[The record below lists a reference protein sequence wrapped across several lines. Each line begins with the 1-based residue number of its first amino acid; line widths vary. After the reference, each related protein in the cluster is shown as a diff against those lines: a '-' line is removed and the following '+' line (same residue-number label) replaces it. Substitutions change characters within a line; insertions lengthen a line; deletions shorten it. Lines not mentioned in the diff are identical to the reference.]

1 MLLLLGLTLSFPA
14 AVPLAALG
22 QDSEKPL
29 VVELWPGRAPG
40 ETAEGGPDVEKGKS
54 VTGVTR
60 PTIRVSRP
68 AKDKDTG
75 AAILICPGGAYRVLA
90 FEHEGTQVAS
100 WLNSIGLTAVLLR
113 YRVPQRPGDTD
124 NVCPLQDAQ
133 RAMGI
138 ARSRGAEWGI
148 DPKRLGVMGFSAG
161 GHLAAHLSTNCEHR
175 AYPAVDSADES
186 SCRPDFQI
194 LVYPGGILDRQDKEK
209 LSPQIRVSKDTPPCL
224 LVAASDDK
232 GAVPGMLRLYQALR
246 ESGISSEL
254 HLYAAGGHGFGMHP
268 SDQPFGSWTR
278 RCEEW
283 MRSRGT
289 LKPQAGA
296 EGK

>member
-1 MLLLLGLTLSFPA
+1 MLLFFSLTLAFPA
-14 AVPLAALG
+14 TAPFSALV

-29 VVELWPGRAPG
+29 NVELWPGRAPG

-68 AKDKDTG
+68 PKDKDTG
-75 AAILICPGGAYRVLA
+75 AAILICPGGGYRVLA

-113 YRVPQRPGDTD
+113 YRVPQRPGDAE
-124 NVCPLQDAQ
+124 NLCPLQDAQ

-138 ARSRGAEWGI
+138 ARNRAAEWGI

-161 GHLAAHLSTNCEHR
+161 GHLAAHLSTHCDRR
-175 AYPAVDSADES
+175 AYPPVDSADEAN
-186 SCRPDFQI
+186 CRPDFQI

-209 LSPQIRVSKDTPPCL
+209 LSLEIRVSQDTPACL
-224 LVAASDDK
+224 LVAASDDR
-232 GAVPGMLRLYQALR
+232 GAVPGMLRLYEALR
-246 ESGISSEL
+246 GAGISSEL

-268 SDQPFGSWTR
+268 SDQPFASWTK

-289 LKPQAGA
+289 LKPRPGA